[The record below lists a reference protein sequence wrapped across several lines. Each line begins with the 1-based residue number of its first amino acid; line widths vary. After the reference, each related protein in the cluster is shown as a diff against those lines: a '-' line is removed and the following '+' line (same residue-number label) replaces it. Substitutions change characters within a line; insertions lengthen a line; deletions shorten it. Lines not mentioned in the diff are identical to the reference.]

1 MFKTYSRFRWSFE
14 QQDEDGVLFVTDD
27 EPLLYMDLPNN
38 TFYEVREGDTW
49 QSIAAEKL
57 NLTGR
62 ENAQCYTII
71 MDYQPEPYLDA
82 TVMPPPG
89 TKLVIPHSTTV
100 ENYLRSPSRRR
111 LS

>member
-1 MFKTYSRFRWSFE
+1 MFAKHSRFRWSFE

-27 EPLLYMDLPNN
+27 EPLLYMDRTDN

-57 NLTGR
+57 NLTAK

-71 MDYQPEPYLDA
+71 MDYQVEPYLDA
-82 TVMPPPG
+82 TVMPPAG
-89 TKLVIPHSTTV
+89 TKLVIPSRATV
-100 ENYLRSPSRRR
+100 ENYLRNPSRRR